1 MNKIFARILM
11 QPDVSP
17 QYLPVVYANLDPG
30 RIPDTG
36 MLEMSFPPS
45 DAILPLSLALRS
57 MEALPFMRL
66 APPGVYPEIW
76 PRFWIWVQLIEI
88 YCPLLPDYDSVQAI
102 RYRLCA
108 CLLGML
114 HFEAAAHLI
123 HDTPMVYAFFG
134 RTWADLN
141 LDYKIESGTTALYHF
156 IYTSRWTRS
165 NVEEFA
171 EGAGGINNLAALTVR
186 HICFITRSCR
196 SRSPPSPLPKT
207 ELRWLTSILT
217 FVRYAGNSGLLKPL
231 LSAGIVGALTG
242 ALFPLSETSLAGV
255 ELALDACLGDLTAT
269 ICAPRYP
276 FLAQALDS
284 GLLDAIVL
292 LTARHWSTREIARH
306 LTSFLCFILPSAM
319 TYRPI
324 VATVRGRVPFTEGN
338 QRFRASPFFEHWLLL
353 LELVDQR
360 VQLLNRFESPEYRPT
375 RVCNEVHS
383 TSRILITAHVYMR
396 SVML

>member
-1 MNKIFARILM
+1 MNKIFTRILI

-30 RIPDTG
+30 RIPDIE
-36 MLEMSFPPS
+36 MLDMRSPPP
-45 DAILPLSLALRS
+45 DAVLPLSLAMRS

-66 APPGVYPEIW
+66 APPGVYPEVW
-76 PRFWIWVQLIEI
+76 PRVWIWVQLIEI
-88 YCPLLPDYDSVQAI
+88 YCPLLPNYDSVQAFRCRI
-102 RYRLCA
+102 CA

-114 HFEAAAHLI
+114 MVDTAARLI
-123 HDTPMVYAFFG
+123 HGTPMVYAFFG

-171 EGAGGINNLAALTVR
+171 EGAGGIGNLAALAVR
-186 HICFITRSCR
+186 HICFITRSSR
-196 SRSPPSPLPKT
+196 SRSRPSPLPKT
-207 ELRWLTSILT
+207 ELRWLTSILN
-217 FVRYAGNSGLLKPL
+217 FVRYAGNSELLQPL

-242 ALFPLSETSLAGV
+242 ALFPLSETNLDGV
-255 ELALDACLGDLTAT
+255 EKALDACLGDLTAT

-284 GLLDAIVL
+284 GLVDAIAL
-292 LTARHWSTREIARH
+292 LTERHWSSRDIGRH
-306 LTSFLCFILPSAM
+306 LICFLDFILPSAM

-324 VATVRGRVPFTEGN
+324 VATVRGMVPFTQAN
-338 QRFRASPFFEHWLLL
+338 KRFRASPFFEDWTTL
-353 LELVDQR
+353 LELMEQR
-360 VQLLNRFESPEYRPT
+360 VQLLNRFESPE
-375 RVCNEVHS
+375 
-383 TSRILITAHVYMR
+383 
-396 SVML
+396 